1 MIFLYGLFILLG
13 IGLLYLFVTKVVP
26 ELTKKEIKEE
36 EEEGGDDSLLTKF
49 ERASKL
55 LAEATALIEDISA
68 NSNAEIEE
76 LTSEIEKLKQV
87 SKGAEEKI
95 KKLKELQEDESQ

>member
-13 IGLLYLFVTKVVP
+13 IGLLYLFVTKVLP

-36 EEEGGDDSLLTKF
+36 GGDESLLTKF

-68 NSNAEIEE
+68 NSSAEIEE